1 MAAKSSIYYHGTRWV
16 VRWYWS
22 NSSTAVWKWVPNSR
36 ACGLVVDYGAVP
48 ESLPHHKP
56 RRSKQNPQ
64 TALTDA
70 QRAGNR
76 VHTRRRVKVE
86 YAISGAKRLG

>member
-1 MAAKSSIYYHGTRWV
+1 M

-36 ACGLVVDYGAVP
+36 ACELVADYGAVP
-48 ESLPHHKP
+48 ESLPHRKP
-56 RRSKQNPQ
+56 HRSKQNPQ
-64 TALTDA
+64 MALTDA
-70 QRAGNR
+70 QRADHR
-76 VHTRRRVKVE
+76 VDARRRVKVE